1 MRRMWLWREILRQQV
16 RSDADDENDWGAVT
30 SDAEVDDDDDDDDD
44 AAAPGSASTAA
55 AALRTIRAYLKLTLP

>member
-1 MRRMWLWREILRQQV
+1 MRRMWLWRENLRQQV
-16 RSDADDENDWGAVT
+16 RSDAGDENDWGAVT
-30 SDAEVDDDDDDDDD
+30 SDAEVDDDDDDD